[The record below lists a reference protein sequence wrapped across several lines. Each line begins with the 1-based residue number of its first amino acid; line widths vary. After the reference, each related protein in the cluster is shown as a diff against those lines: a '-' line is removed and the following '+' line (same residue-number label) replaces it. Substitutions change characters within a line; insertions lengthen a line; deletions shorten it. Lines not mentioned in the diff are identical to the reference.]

1 VGTSAR
7 FEVRGEVLERL
18 QDGEEMSTV
27 MDEVTGDTDIGNKG
41 GMMGAITNGH
51 LPRSPCYEHGLFFA
65 FAPFV
70 SDKMF
75 WE

>member
-1 VGTSAR
+1 
-7 FEVRGEVLERL
+7 
-18 QDGEEMSTV
+18 MSTV